1 MTDYEDYENN
11 LAFPPEGDWT
21 DTEPKNNTDRTAS
34 TIELVNKIEELN
46 KWLDLKSE
54 YIAKLEKKLE
64 IAIATLE
71 LYALEK
77 MRLRAKDGTEYE
89 LDNIGYCRAKEAL
102 MKIKEL
108 DE

>member
-11 LAFPPEGDWT
+11 LAFPPEGDWS

-54 YIAKLEKKLE
+54 YIEKLEKENERLKWWLRE
-64 IAIATLE
+64 IVNNHRFTPISIAE
-71 LYALEK
+71 KAL
-77 MRLRAKDGTEYE
+77 
-89 LDNIGYCRAKEAL
+89 KEF
-102 MKIKEL
+102 

>member
-34 TIELVNKIEELN
+34 SIELINKIEELN

-54 YIAKLEKKLE
+54 YIEKLEQQIEEANKIILSFDRLVGELIGTVFKSVLDYYKK
-64 IAIATLE
+64 
-71 LYALEK
+71 YNVSREK
-77 MRLRAKDGTEYE
+77 GERK
-89 LDNIGYCRAKEAL
+89 
-102 MKIKEL
+102 
-108 DE
+108 

>member
-11 LAFPPEGDWT
+11 LAFPPEGDWS

-54 YIAKLEKKLE
+54 YIEKLEGENAKL
-64 IAIATLE
+64 
-71 LYALEK
+71 
-77 MRLRAKDGTEYE
+77 
-89 LDNIGYCRAKEAL
+89 
-102 MKIKEL
+102 KEL
-108 DE
+108 LNACRDAMNNDEYWVQCDLIKQIDELLGERK

>member
-1 MTDYEDYENN
+1 MIENSIKD
-11 LAFPPEGDWT
+11 GDWA

-54 YIAKLEKKLE
+54 YIEKLEAENRKIKEQLE
-64 IAIATLE
+64 IARNRLLWVIAE
-71 LYALEK
+71 RISDGYAD
-77 MRLRAKDGTEYE
+77 DG
-89 LDNIGYCRAKEAL
+89 IA
-102 MKIKEL
+102 MKISQTLTQIEEL